1 MMPLFLLAAA
11 ASSTDLGALDQAVA
25 RCDRNAVNPVFAG
38 EGARRSEFLLEAY
51 REQQAI
57 VADRA
62 DLAERR
68 RAWRESATPSAV
80 DDKALKLAEANLDD
94 RQKALNDSRMLEGL
108 RQDAIDTMRRYFLT
122 NCPAGKELIR

>member
-1 MMPLFLLAAA
+1 MMPLFFLAAA
-11 ASSTDLGALDQAVA
+11 STDLGALDQAVT

-68 RAWRESATPSAV
+68 RAWRESASPSAA
-80 DDKALKLAEANLDD
+80 DDKALKLAEANVDD

>member
-1 MMPLFLLAAA
+1 MMPLFFLAAA
-11 ASSTDLGALDQAVA
+11 STDLGALDQAVA
-25 RCDRNAVNPVFAG
+25 RCDRNAANPVFAG

-68 RAWRESATPSAV
+68 RAWRESASPSAA
-80 DDKALKLAEANLDD
+80 DDKALKLAEASVDD

>member
-1 MMPLFLLAAA
+1 MMPLVLLAAA
-11 ASSTDLGALDQAVA
+11 TSTDLGALDQAVA
-25 RCDRNAVNPVFAG
+25 RCDRNAANPVFAG
-38 EGARRSEFLLEAY
+38 EGARRSEFLIEAY

-68 RAWRESATPSAV
+68 RAWRESASPSAA
-80 DDKALKLAEANLDD
+80 DDKALKLAEASVDD

>member
-1 MMPLFLLAAA
+1 MMPLFFLAAA
-11 ASSTDLGALDQAVA
+11 STDLGALDQAVA
-25 RCDRNAVNPVFAG
+25 RCDRNAANPVFAG

-68 RAWRESATPSAV
+68 RALRESVTPSAA
-80 DDKALKLAEANLDD
+80 DDKALRLAEANLDD

-122 NCPAGKELIR
+122 NCPVGKELIR

>member
-1 MMPLFLLAAA
+1 MMPLLFLAAA
-11 ASSTDLGALDQAVA
+11 STDLGALDQAVT

-68 RAWRESATPSAV
+68 RAWRESASPSAA
-80 DDKALKLAEANLDD
+80 DDKALKLAEANVDD